1 MAIYNTNLPGGAGW
15 VLNRLLAMG
24 TYVEVAAGNNDGG
37 RGETDILL
45 QQRAW
50 SLLVRAD
57 GEGPGGA
64 LDGRTDLDE

>member
-50 SLLVRAD
+50 SLLVRFD

-64 LDGRTDLDE
+64 L